1 MFFIGL
7 RYRMLSMHIVYGFIE
22 AAFELCVKFDKNG
35 SDAESRKIST
45 FCV

>member
-7 RYRMLSMHIVYGFIE
+7 RYCMLSMHIVYGFIE
-22 AAFELCVKFDKNG
+22 AVFELCVKFDKNS
-35 SDAESRKIST
+35 SDAESREISA